1 MDTTDVIE
9 IVTNKLDRLAATG
22 QLAGSGYAPLDVIT
36 RDHAGVLHVQ
46 PFPRAHLEEVMDYLM
61 FYLQEKRM
69 NVREVFLV
77 TDCYT
82 DPTLGTTFSDVV
94 VIVHCRANNKVSVG
108 LIEYDPRSN
117 PLLKKEVNWTNPHW
131 YQQMSALGLTLSRQ
145 LSENM
150 LETVG

>member
-22 QLAGSGYAPLDVIT
+22 QLARSGYAPLNVIT
-36 RDHAGVLHVQ
+36 RDNAGAVHVQ

-61 FYLQEKRM
+61 FYLQEKRK
-69 NVREVFLV
+69 NIQEVFLV

-82 DPTLGTTFSDVV
+82 DPTLGTTLSDVV
-94 VIVHCRANNKVSVG
+94 VIVHCRADNKVRIG
-108 LIEYDPRSN
+108 LIEYDPHSN

-131 YQQMSALGLTLSRQ
+131 HQHMSALGLTLSRQ
-145 LSENM
+145 LSENTP
-150 LETVG
+150 ETVG

>member
-1 MDTTDVIE
+1 MNITDVIE

-22 QLAGSGYAPLDVIT
+22 QLSKLGHVPLDVIT
-36 RDHAGVLHVQ
+36 RDNAGVLHVQ
-46 PFPRAHLEEVMDYLM
+46 PFPRARLEEVVDYLV
-61 FYLQEKRM
+61 FYLQEKRK

-82 DPTLGTTFSDVV
+82 DPTLGTALSDVV
-94 VIVHCRANNKVSVG
+94 VIVHCRATEVKVG

-131 YQQMSALGLTLSRQ
+131 YQQMSALGLILSRQ
-145 LSENM
+145 LSENTPEM
-150 LETVG
+150 VG